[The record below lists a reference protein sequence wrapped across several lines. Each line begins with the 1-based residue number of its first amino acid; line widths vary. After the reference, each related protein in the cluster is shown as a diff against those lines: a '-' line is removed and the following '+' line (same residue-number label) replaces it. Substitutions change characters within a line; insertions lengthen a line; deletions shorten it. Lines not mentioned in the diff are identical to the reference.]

1 MKNIITLFALCFI
14 TLFALAQMPK
24 ETVDTK
30 AKAIL
35 DELSKKTKSYTSIK
49 AEFSIVVA
57 DAAGK
62 PIENQSGALQVKGS
76 KYKVDFKGQNIFCDA
91 KTQWTYI
98 KESNEVQINNAPD
111 PNKTDNINPA
121 NIFTIYEKGFKYKYE
136 KEEMLN
142 GAKVDVITLI
152 PLEPGKKSYHQV
164 QLFIDKVKKQIMMVK
179 IKAKDQK
186 VTTITVKAMNTNQEI
201 TDNTFVFNKADYKG
215 VEEVDLR
222 E

>member
-1 MKNIITLFALCFI
+1 MKLFAPILL
-14 TLFALAQMPK
+14 LFFTIPSTAQMPK
-24 ETVDTK
+24 ETVDSK

-35 DELSKKTKSYTSIK
+35 DDLSKKTKAYTTIK
-49 AEFSIVVA
+49 AEFGIVVS

-62 PIENQSGALQVKGS
+62 QIESQAGALQVKGS
-76 KYKVDFKGQNIFCDA
+76 KYKVDFKGQNIFCDS

-111 PNKTDNINPA
+111 PGKTDNINPA

-136 KEEMLN
+136 KEDLLN

-164 QLFIDKVKKQIMMVK
+164 QLFIDKLKKQIVMVK

-186 VTTITVKAMNTNQEI
+186 TTTISVKSMVTNQEI
-201 TDNTFVFNKADYKG
+201 TDGVFVFNKADFKG